1 MLDKHPIVLVAEDRE
16 DDVLMLKRA
25 FKQLGFGI
33 PVQYVSNGDE
43 TIAYLAGSGRFA
55 NRDEYPLPDLLL
67 LDLKMPRRSGFEV
80 LQWIQKQPTL
90 SKLRVV
96 VLTTSSDIYEV
107 NRAYQLG
114 AASFLT
120 KPLHFNEFRD
130 TIQAVYNY
138 WVALNRPGSVERPER
153 PPAYNPYQPRPE
165 TEE

>member
-1 MLDKHPIVLVAEDRE
+1 MSEKHPIVLVAEDRE
-16 DDVLMLKRA
+16 DDVLMLQRA
-25 FKQLGFGI
+25 FRQLGFDI
-33 PVQYVSNGDE
+33 PVQYVNNGDE
-43 TIAYLAGSGRFA
+43 TIAYLAGTGRFA
-55 NRDEYPLPDLLL
+55 NREEYPVPDLLL
-67 LDLKMPRRSGFEV
+67 LDLKMPRKSGFEV
-80 LQWIQKQPTL
+80 LQWLQKQPSL
-90 SKLRVV
+90 SKLRIV

-138 WVALNRPGSVERPER
+138 WLALNRPGSVERPIR
-153 PPAYNPYQPRPE
+153 PPAFNPYQPRPE